1 MKVEMEDVALLSSNL
16 RKKGIPV
23 SIRSTHNAF
32 LVADF
37 FRDIKTTGSYNYLK
51 EALSAVYVKNKD
63 QLKEFNQAFDD
74 TFGIKVDSKIFKLK
88 NTSSKPKNNAGK
100 TLSNYKMEQNS
111 LNFKMDSKIKLS
123 KIKEDNI
130 NYNPPL
136 ADYQGMDLRENSLME
151 RDINELDFF
160 EAELFELCQKLGLKI
175 ANKRVR
181 RNKRSKTN
189 RIDIRRSIRKNLKY
203 GGLLIELEK
212 RNPYLK
218 KNQYFF
224 LSDVS
229 GSCDWI
235 SNWFFCMVYAAQK
248 SFNQSRFFDF
258 DNKSVET
265 TVALS
270 EKNLMDGF
278 TRVREIR
285 QKNIMMHGTSNMY
298 TAFNSFIKQVNL
310 NHKSILLILTD
321 CRDWAGPKKYKKPLS
336 ADLMEQMCR
345 ISKKVIILNPEQE
358 IKWDVVDSCVSD
370 YEEAGAQIME
380 VRNLK
385 QLARLVEHI

>member
-1 MKVEMEDVALLSSNL
+1 MDDVAILSSNL

-32 LVADF
+32 LVAEL
-37 FRDIKTTGSYNYLK
+37 FRDIKTTESYNYLK
-51 EALSAVYVKNKD
+51 KALSAVYVKNKD
-63 QLKEFNQAFDD
+63 QLKEFNQAFDA
-74 TFGIKVDSKIFKLK
+74 TFGVKDESNIIKLK
-88 NTSSKPKNNAGK
+88 NTSSKPNNNNNDAGK
-100 TLSNYKMEQNS
+100 TFSNYKMEQNS
-111 LNFKMDSKIKLS
+111 LNFKLDSKIKLS
-123 KIKEDNI
+123 KINEDNI

-136 ADYQGMDLRENSLME
+136 ADYQGIDLRENSLME

-160 EAELFELCQKLGLKI
+160 EAELFELCQKLGRKI
-175 ANKRVR
+175 ANKRAR
-181 RNKRSKTN
+181 RNKSSKTN
-189 RIDIRRSIRKNLKY
+189 RIDIRKSIRKNLKY

-212 RNPYLK
+212 RKPYLK
-218 KNQYFF
+218 KNQHFF

-285 QKNIMMHGTSNMY
+285 QKNIMMHGSSNMY
-298 TAFNSFIKQVNL
+298 TAFNSFIKQANL

-336 ADLMEQMCR
+336 ADLMEHMCR
-345 ISKKVIILNPEQE
+345 ISKKVIILNPEPE
-358 IKWDVVDSCVSD
+358 IKWNVVDSCVSD
-370 YEEAGAQIME
+370 YEDAGAKIME

>member
-1 MKVEMEDVALLSSNL
+1 MEDVARLSSNL
-16 RKKGIPV
+16 RKKGILV

-32 LVADF
+32 LVSQF
-37 FRDIKTTGSYNYLK
+37 FSDIKTAETYNYLK

-63 QLKEFNQAFDD
+63 QLKEFNQAFDA
-74 TFGIKVDSKIFKLK
+74 TFKAKDDSKIIKLK
-88 NTSSKPKNNAGK
+88 NSTSKPKKNNAGEK
-100 TLSNYKMEQNS
+100 FSNYKMEQDS
-111 LNFKMDSKIKLS
+111 SNFKMDSKIKLS
-123 KIKEDNI
+123 SINEDKI

-136 ADYQGMDLRENSLME
+136 ADYEGIDLRENSLME

-160 EAELFELCQKLGLKI
+160 EAELFELCQKLGRKI
-175 ANKRVR
+175 ANKRAR

-203 GGLLIELEK
+203 GGVLIELEK
-212 RNPYLK
+212 RKPYLK
-218 KNQYFF
+218 KNQHFF

-265 TVALS
+265 TRALS
-270 EKNLMDGF
+270 EKNLMEGF

-298 TAFNSFIKQVNL
+298 TAFNSFIKQANL
-310 NHKSILLILTD
+310 NHKSIVLILTD
-321 CRDWAGPKKYKKPLS
+321 CRDWAGPKKFKKPLS
-336 ADLMEQMCR
+336 ADLMEHMCR
-345 ISKKVIILNPEQE
+345 ISKKVIILNPEPK
-358 IKWDVVDSCVSD
+358 IKWNVVDSCVSD
-370 YEEAGAQIME
+370 YEDAGAQIME

>member
-1 MKVEMEDVALLSSNL
+1 MEDVARLSSNL

-32 LVADF
+32 LVSEF
-37 FRDIKTTGSYNYLK
+37 FSDIKTAETYKYLK

-63 QLKEFNQAFDD
+63 QLKEFNQAFDA
-74 TFGIKVDSKIFKLK
+74 TFKAKDDSKIIKLK
-88 NTSSKPKNNAGK
+88 NSTSKPKKNNAGK
-100 TLSNYKMEQNS
+100 KFSNYKMEQDS
-111 LNFKMDSKIKLS
+111 SNFKMDSKIKLS
-123 KIKEDNI
+123 SINEDKINF
-130 NYNPPL
+130 NPPL
-136 ADYQGMDLRENSLME
+136 ADYEGIDLRENSLME

-160 EAELFELCQKLGLKI
+160 EAELFELCQKLGRKI
-175 ANKRVR
+175 ANKRAR

-203 GGLLIELEK
+203 GGVLIELEK
-212 RNPYLK
+212 RKPYLK
-218 KNQYFF
+218 KNQHFF

-265 TVALS
+265 TRALS
-270 EKNLMDGF
+270 EKNLMEGF

-298 TAFNSFIKQVNL
+298 TAFNSFIKQANL
-310 NHKSILLILTD
+310 NHKSIVLILTD
-321 CRDWAGPKKYKKPLS
+321 CRDWAGPKKFKKPLS
-336 ADLMEQMCR
+336 ADLMEHMCR
-345 ISKKVIILNPEQE
+345 ISKKVIILNPEPK
-358 IKWDVVDSCVSD
+358 IKWNVVDSCVSD
-370 YEEAGAQIME
+370 YEDAGAQIME

>member
-1 MKVEMEDVALLSSNL
+1 MEDVARLSSNL
-16 RKKGIPV
+16 RKKGILV

-32 LVADF
+32 LVSEF
-37 FRDIKTTGSYNYLK
+37 FSHIKTAETYNYLK

-63 QLKEFNQAFDD
+63 QLKEFNQAFDA
-74 TFGIKVDSKIFKLK
+74 TFKAKDDSKIIKLK
-88 NTSSKPKNNAGK
+88 NSTSKPKKNNAGK
-100 TLSNYKMEQNS
+100 KFSNYKMEPDS
-111 LNFKMDSKIKLS
+111 SNFKMDSKIKLS
-123 KIKEDNI
+123 SINEDKI

-136 ADYQGMDLRENSLME
+136 ADYEGMDLRENSLME

-160 EAELFELCQKLGLKI
+160 EAELFELCQKLGRKI
-175 ANKRVR
+175 ANKRAR

-203 GGLLIELEK
+203 GGVLIELEK
-212 RNPYLK
+212 RKPYLK
-218 KNQYFF
+218 KNQHFF

-270 EKNLMDGF
+270 EKNLMEGF

-298 TAFNSFIKQVNL
+298 TAFNSFIKQAKL
-310 NHKSILLILTD
+310 NHKSIVLILTD
-321 CRDWAGPKKYKKPLS
+321 CRDWAGPKKFKKPLS
-336 ADLMEQMCR
+336 ADLMEHMCR
-345 ISKKVIILNPEQE
+345 ISKKVIILNPEPK
-358 IKWDVVDSCVSD
+358 IKWNVVDSCVSD
-370 YEEAGAQIME
+370 YEDAGAQIME